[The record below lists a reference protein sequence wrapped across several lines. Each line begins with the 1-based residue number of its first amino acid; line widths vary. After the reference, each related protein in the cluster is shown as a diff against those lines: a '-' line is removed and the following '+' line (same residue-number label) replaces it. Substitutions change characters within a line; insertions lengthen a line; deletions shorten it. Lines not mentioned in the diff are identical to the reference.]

1 MKKIIPLLACILTIC
16 VSCNET
22 TSELTGEQK
31 AVIVS
36 EVEGEFVE
44 LISNLSLLDMEIW
57 SRPWSED
64 NFISVNSGN
73 NYFTTLDEF
82 KDSVSF
88 YFSNR
93 ESQEVQI
100 VNQHITVLNSDL
112 ALLSSITNWNILFR
126 NGERY
131 LFDKVM
137 GTLLWKKEEGGWK
150 VIYLHESWQAQ

>member
-1 MKKIIPLLACILTIC
+1 MKKIIPLLACILIIG
-16 VSCNET
+16 VSCNEP

-31 AVIVS
+31 AAIAS
-36 EVEGEFVE
+36 EVEEEFVNV
-44 LISNLSLLDMEIW
+44 ISNLSLLDMEIW
-57 SRPWSED
+57 SQPWSED

-73 NYFTTLDEF
+73 NYFTTLQEF

-88 YFSNR
+88 YFSTR
-93 ESQEVQI
+93 ESQQVQI
-100 VNQHITVLNSDL
+100 VDKHATVLNPDL
-112 ALLSSITNWNILFR
+112 VLLSGITSWNILFK

-131 LFDKVM
+131 ILDNVM